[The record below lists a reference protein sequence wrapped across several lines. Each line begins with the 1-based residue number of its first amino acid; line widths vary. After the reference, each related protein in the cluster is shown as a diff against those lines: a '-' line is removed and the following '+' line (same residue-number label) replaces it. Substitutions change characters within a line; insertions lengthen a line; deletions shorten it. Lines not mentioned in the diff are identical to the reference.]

1 MSEDSTKKIEDV
13 HEVANRE
20 ISQMTLQRLHG
31 LHLRGKLQTDDYQ
44 RNYVDRRTKWN
55 TKLLES
61 ILCGIDIGSVE
72 IVKEEVDDDEIY
84 YIVDGQHRL
93 MTIMRYLDNEF
104 TMNKGH
110 LTKVNP
116 DRVGRRFKKLP
127 GKWQNRILDTQITA
141 FIYEENEH
149 HDAASI
155 FLRRNE
161 GANNLSRMER
171 LNATWCRSDDYKALH
186 DLADTKEW
194 QEFAVANNTRF
205 VALRVLMELIKDV
218 YRYESGEDITKTN
231 SEQTHYTDNIHN
243 KLSEKDRKALVKRV
257 NDFLELWRVVAGT
270 EQLNVSKAW
279 DCTDDQG
286 NKPHRIMQ
294 PVLTIVLDY
303 LAQLNKTESIA
314 NANDI
319 RAVITQTVTENAELF
334 FPVGDTRKFTVS
346 DETIR
351 ALSLFLIE
359 ECEMQLEDNG
369 VTLSIAPP
377 VSKALRK
384 EILNDR
390 VNDDGTWTCAISG
403 ATLTK
408 EGDIDID
415 HMVKRSLGGLTVPE
429 NLRIVHKTLNRS
441 QRYNLSPSEEEE

>member
-55 TKLLES
+55 TKLIES

-104 TMNKGH
+104 TINKGH

-161 GANNLSRMER
+161 GSNNLNRMER
-171 LNATWCRSDDYKALH
+171 LNATWCRSNDYKALH
-186 DLADTKEW
+186 DLAETDEW

-205 VALRVLMELIKDV
+205 EALRVLMEFAKDV
-218 YRYESGEDITKTN
+218 YRYESGESITKTN

-243 KLSEKDRKALVKRV
+243 KLSEKDRRALIKRIT
-257 NDFLELWRVVAGT
+257 DFLEVWRVVAGKD
-270 EQLNVSKAW
+270 QINASKCW
-279 DCTDDQG
+279 ECTTDQG

-294 PVLTIVLDY
+294 PVLSIVLDY
-303 LAQLNKTESIA
+303 LTQLSKTDTIEH
-314 NANDI
+314 ANDI
-319 RAVITQTVTENAELF
+319 RARIDEVVSENCDLF

-351 ALSLFLIE
+351 ALALLLIE
-359 ECEMQLEDNG
+359 ECEYVLEDNG
-369 VTLSIAPP
+369 AALDIDPP
-377 VSKALRK
+377 VSKKLRD
-384 EILNDR
+384 EILEDR
-390 VNDDGTWTCAISG
+390 KLDDGTWVCEISG
-403 ATLTK
+403 AILTNDK
-408 EGDIDID
+408 DIDVD
-415 HMVKRSLGGLTVPE
+415 HIVKRSLGGKTSPE
-429 NLRIVHKTLNRS
+429 NLRIVQKTLNRS